1 MSQPAT
7 SPETSSQ
14 DGEIVVEGYSPRF
27 AAAVRKVLLIEGG
40 WVHDPKDR
48 GGATK
53 DGISLRF
60 LAAEGA
66 FDHDADGRA
75 DFDLDMDGDIDWID
89 VRLLTRGD
97 AVFLY
102 HRCFWERLGADSF
115 PAPIGE
121 MMFDQAVNGG
131 LTAARKLLQR
141 AINTCAM
148 NPGFRAAR
156 PKAKLMVDGVIGEKT
171 RASLAEVLRWNVLGM
186 PALTDAYRAAA
197 AERYRAI
204 VRRWPDQKRFLNGW
218 LARAEELG
226 R

>member
-7 SPETSSQ
+7 PSETSSE
-14 DGEIVVEGYSPRF
+14 DAEIVVEGYSPRF
-27 AAAVRKVLLIEGG
+27 AVAVRKLLKIEGG
-40 WVHDPKDR
+40 FVDDPKDR
-48 GGATK
+48 GGTTK
-53 DGISLRF
+53 YGISLRF
-60 LAAEGA
+60 LAAEGH

-75 DFDLDMDGDIDWID
+75 DFDLDLDGDIDWID
-89 VRLLTRGD
+89 IRLLKRGD

-102 HRCFWERLGADSF
+102 HRCFWEKLQADTF

-121 MMFDQAVNGG
+121 MLFDQGVNGG

-141 AINTCAM
+141 AINVCAM

-156 PKAKLMVDGVIGEKT
+156 PNAKLTVDGVIGEKT
-171 RASLAEVLRWNVLGM
+171 RASLAEVLRWNALGM

>member
-1 MSQPAT
+1 MSQPAI
-7 SPETSSQ
+7 SPETNTQ
-14 DGEIVVEGYSPRF
+14 DAEIVVEGYSPRF
-27 AAAVRKVLLIEGG
+27 AAAVRKLLKIEGG
-40 WVHDPKDR
+40 FVDDAKDH

-53 DGISLRF
+53 YGISLRF
-60 LAAEGA
+60 LAAEGH

-75 DFDLDMDGDIDWID
+75 DFDLDLDGDIDWVDI
-89 VRLLTRGD
+89 RLLKRGD

-102 HRCFWERLGADSF
+102 HRCFWERLGADGF

-121 MMFDQAVNGG
+121 MLFDQGVNGG
-131 LTAARKLLQR
+131 LASARKLLQR
-141 AINTCAM
+141 ALNSCAM

-156 PKAKLMVDGVIGEKT
+156 PTAALKVDGEIGDLT
-171 RASLAEVLRWNVLGM
+171 RALMIKVLQWPALGM
-186 PALTDAYRAAA
+186 AAIAGAYRAAA

-204 VRRWPDQKRFLNGW
+204 VRRWPDQERFLEGW

>member
-1 MSQPAT
+1 MSQPAA
-7 SPETSSQ
+7 SPETSSE
-14 DGEIVVEGYSPRF
+14 DAEIVVEGYSPRF
-27 AAAVRKVLLIEGG
+27 AVAVRKLLKIEGG
-40 WVHDPKDR
+40 FVDDPKDR
-48 GGATK
+48 GGTTK
-53 DGISLRF
+53 YGISLRF
-60 LAAEGA
+60 LAAEGH

-75 DFDLDMDGDIDWID
+75 DFDLDLDGDIDWID
-89 VRLLTRGD
+89 IRLLKRGD

-102 HRCFWERLGADSF
+102 HRCFWEKLQADTF

-121 MMFDQAVNGG
+121 MLFDQGVNGG

-141 AINTCAM
+141 AINVCAM

-156 PKAKLMVDGVIGEKT
+156 PNAKLAVDGVIGEKT
-171 RASLAEVLRWNVLGM
+171 RASLAEVLRWNALGM